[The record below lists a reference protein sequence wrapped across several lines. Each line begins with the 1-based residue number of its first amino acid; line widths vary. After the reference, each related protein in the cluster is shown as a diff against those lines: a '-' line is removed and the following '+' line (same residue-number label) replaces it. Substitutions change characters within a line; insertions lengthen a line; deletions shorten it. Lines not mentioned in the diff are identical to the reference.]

1 MLKKVG
7 FGLLAS
13 LVIIVSVTQ
22 FSDWLSEKRD
32 KKSLRKS
39 NSLLFLPAKV
49 DSYSSVSKSRKINL
63 HYTYSIGG
71 KKYSNTRT
79 LVKNRLKPPTIPFN
93 ILVAVDT
100 LNPDLNFGL
109 FTRDDFIYFGKE
121 LPDSLQW
128 INGVLKNAW

>member
-1 MLKKVG
+1 MVKKVAL
-7 FGLLAS
+7 GLLA
-13 LVIIVSVTQ
+13 LFVIIIGAAQ
-22 FSDWLSEKRD
+22 FNDWLNEKRD
-32 KKSLRKS
+32 KKSLKES
-39 NSLLFLPAKV
+39 DNLFFIPAKV

-63 HYTYSIGG
+63 HYTYSIAG

-79 LVKNRLKPPTIPFN
+79 LVKNRIEPPTVPFN

-109 FTRDDFIYFGKE
+109 FIRDDFIYFGKE

-128 INGVLKNAW
+128 INSVLKNGW